1 MENKPKFNFLNF
13 FSAWGYLWFLLYYFK
28 FIDLNPSILYIFL
41 VVPIFY
47 LVSNVILHMKND
59 SNKTLILICFFISD
73 IFPIVYLIYK
83 NDIVLEFKSF
93 LLAIFLLFIY
103 LLNLK
108 RKKIDIDNFY
118 SYYVFQ
124 KRLIN

>member
-1 MENKPKFNFLNF
+1 MENKPEFNFLNF
-13 FSAWGYLWFLLYYFK
+13 FSVWGYLWFLLYYFK
-28 FIDLNPSILYIFL
+28 FIDLNPSILYMFL
-41 VVPIFY
+41 IVPIFY

-108 RKKIDIDNFY
+108 KNNIDIDNLY
-118 SYYVFQ
+118 SYYIFQ